1 VLLAAAAI
9 PWLGNILYLSN
20 FNPLPGLDW
29 TSLAFIATGVLVA
42 YAIFVQRLFDLVPVA
57 RNVLIERMSDAL
69 LVTDSHNR
77 VVDANPAARRLL
89 AEHGEIMGKPLC
101 TTLGVDAVARLA
113 DGVRETHSIIT
124 LQNQQTHG
132 LDALCTPL
140 LDEKGR
146 LNGRLIVLRD
156 ITERL
161 QMEQELRR
169 SEEHYRNFLAM
180 VSHELRT
187 PLTGILGMAEA
198 MQANVYGPLND
209 RQVRSL
215 HIIEQSGR
223 HLAAVISDM
232 LDLSRIQSGTL
243 DLHLGICAAGDL
255 GVASIAAIRE
265 EAQRKQQQVDFIINP
280 PDLQVLVDVR
290 RFEQVLVN
298 LLANAVKFTPAG
310 GKLGLT
316 IGVSGTSV
324 AFTVW
329 DEGIGIEPDVV
340 AQLFRPFTQA
350 DERLSRSYGGAGLGL
365 ALVRRLVDLHGGS
378 VGVESKPGRGSRFTV
393 YVPHE
398 AA

>member
-1 VLLAAAAI
+1 
-9 PWLGNILYLSN
+9 
-20 FNPLPGLDW
+20 
-29 TSLAFIATGVLVA
+29 
-42 YAIFVQRLFDLVPVA
+42 
-57 RNVLIERMSDAL
+57 
-69 LVTDSHNR
+69 
-77 VVDANPAARRLL
+77 
-89 AEHGEIMGKPLC
+89 
-101 TTLGVDAVARLA
+101 
-113 DGVRETHSIIT
+113 
-124 LQNQQTHG
+124 
-132 LDALCTPL
+132 
-140 LDEKGR
+140 
-146 LNGRLIVLRD
+146 
-156 ITERL
+156 
-161 QMEQELRR
+161 MEQELRR
-169 SEEHYRNFLAM
+169 SEEHYRSFLAM

-209 RQVRSL
+209 RQARSL

-243 DLHLGICAAGDL
+243 DLHLGVCAAGDL
-255 GVASIAAIRE
+255 GVASIAALRE

-280 PDLQVLVDVR
+280 PDLQVRVDVR

-298 LLANAVKFTPAG
+298 LLANAIKFTPAG
-310 GKLGLT
+310 GRLGLT

-350 DERLSRSYGGAGLGL
+350 DERLSRTYGGAGLGL

-378 VGVESKPGRGSRFTV
+378 VGVESKPGHGSQFTV